1 MTATRILPFFLFILV
16 GLFSPSAVEAQL
28 VEQKGVGS
36 VSYKGVFGISTEKKQ
51 EAVRRAQL
59 DALRR
64 YVADM
69 SQSRRDEY
77 NAVRSTIEGNV
88 GRYVR
93 VARVLSEK
101 RNKDLKRFEVVI
113 RAEIDEGLIRQQLSE
128 TAEVANVPDAERSLL
143 TFIFVARK
151 AASVRTFDDK
161 ETTVTRS
168 TETSEAAH
176 STNASDTGLVVEEG
190 STSTSVE
197 QSGGSTEV
205 KADQIQYTVTE
216 SAGINSTLTRIFGDA
231 KYVVIESEMVA
242 AETGGL
248 MDLKAFKEDFAN
260 GTDIAAP
267 TRSNAAKGCRNVGIR
282 FLAIGNLDIGR
293 NLEDSASGLTKV
305 FVNVSGKVYDV
316 SRRFPV
322 TVATIGPVQYSGQG
336 PTQPV
341 AERNALLLAGE
352 EAAQELVSQM
362 RAKNLY

>member
-1 MTATRILPFFLFILV
+1 
-16 GLFSPSAVEAQL
+16 
-28 VEQKGVGS
+28 
-36 VSYKGVFGISTEKKQ
+36 
-51 EAVRRAQL
+51 
-59 DALRR
+59 
-64 YVADM
+64 
-69 SQSRRDEY
+69 
-77 NAVRSTIEGNV
+77 
-88 GRYVR
+88 
-93 VARVLSEK
+93 
-101 RNKDLKRFEVVI
+101 
-113 RAEIDEGLIRQQLSE
+113 
-128 TAEVANVPDAERSLL
+128 
-143 TFIFVARK
+143 
-151 AASVRTFDDK
+151 
-161 ETTVTRS
+161 
-168 TETSEAAH
+168 
-176 STNASDTGLVVEEG
+176 VVEEG